1 MFTAGNKSAGRN
13 LGLHMF
19 EHNTHLNLLSFPK
32 SSMHDASAIENVS
45 DFLMSDLNGINLKIE
60 FMLEV
65 HFRGRNKSKEH
76 SRCWKS
82 S

>member
-1 MFTAGNKSAGRN
+1 MFTAGNKSTGRN

-19 EHNTHLNLLSFPK
+19 EHNTLLKLLNFPK

-45 DFLMSDLNGINLKIE
+45 DFLMFDLNGINFKIE

-65 HFRGRNKSKEH
+65 HFRERNKSKEH